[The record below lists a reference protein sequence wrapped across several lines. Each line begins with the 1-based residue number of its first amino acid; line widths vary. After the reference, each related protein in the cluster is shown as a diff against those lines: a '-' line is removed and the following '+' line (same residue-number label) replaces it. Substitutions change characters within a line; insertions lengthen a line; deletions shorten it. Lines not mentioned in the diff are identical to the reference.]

1 MCSGDAMSASST
13 AVDELS
19 PAVDE
24 SARADRRS
32 PVGQV
37 SVRTVKRVSR
47 AAGGVV
53 MAGTRAG
60 KREYRARTGD

>member
-19 PAVDE
+19 PAVDDR
-24 SARADRRS
+24 ARADRRS
-32 PVGQV
+32 LVDRV
-37 SVRTVKRVSR
+37 SVRTVKRMSR
-47 AAGGVV
+47 TACGVV
-53 MAGTRAG
+53 MAGPRAG